1 MKQILF
7 LILSFMM
14 SFTAKS
20 QDGYVADSSQYL
32 ASVKKELQTVW
43 PKNRTINVVFHG
55 HSVVAGY
62 QDKHE
67 VHTFESYPF
76 LLLKKLKKKYPYAVI
91 NVIITAI
98 GGENSVQGQKRFE
111 KDVLTHKP
119 DVLFIDYALNDR
131 GPGLEKAKE
140 AWEKMILAALKK
152 NIKVILL
159 TPSPDERVNI
169 ISPGNPLELH
179 ANQIRQLAMKYH
191 VGLSDTF
198 SQFQKIEKEGG
209 NIKDYM
215 SMFVHPNKK
224 GNEIIAD
231 ELMKWFE

>member
-1 MKQILF
+1 MKRVVVTL
-7 LILSFMM
+7 LLSSIM
-14 SFTAKS
+14 SFISKGQVS
-20 QDGYVADSSQYL
+20 KMVDSLQYL
-32 ASVKKELQTVW
+32 EPVKKELQAVW
-43 PKNRTINVVFHG
+43 PNNRTINLVFHG

-62 QDKHE
+62 QDNHE

-98 GGENSVQGQKRFE
+98 GGENSVQGEKRFD
-111 KDVLTHKP
+111 KDVFTHQP

-131 GPGLEKAKE
+131 GPGLEKARE
-140 AWEKMILAALKK
+140 AWGKMIEAALKK
-152 NIKVILL
+152 NIKIILL
-159 TPSPDERVNI
+159 TPSPDERVDI
-169 ISPGNPLELH
+169 LSPGNPLELH
-179 ANQIRQLAMKYH
+179 AEQIRQLAVKYH
-191 VGLSDTF
+191 IGLADSF

-224 GNEIIAD
+224 GNEVIAD
-231 ELMKWFE
+231 ELMKWF

>member
-1 MKQILF
+1 MKRVLF
-7 LILSFMM
+7 LALSFMM
-14 SFTAKS
+14 SFIAKG
-20 QDGYVADSSQYL
+20 QGGYVADSLQYL
-32 ASVKKELQTVW
+32 ASIKTELQAVW
-43 PKNRTINVVFHG
+43 PKNRTINIVFHG
-55 HSVVAGY
+55 HSVVAGD
-62 QDKHE
+62 QDRHE

-76 LLLKKLKKKYPYAVI
+76 LLLKKLKEKYPYAVI

-98 GGENSVQGQKRFE
+98 GGENSIQGQKRFE
-111 KDVLTHKP
+111 KDVLIHKP

-131 GPGLEKAKE
+131 RSGLEKAKE
-140 AWEKMILAALKK
+140 AWEKMIEAALKK